1 MAFIARAYDD
11 KIKSLEQEDRTA
23 AGKGHYRGRDGK
35 GKLRTKAK
43 QALIH
48 DVFPNPSDED

>member
-1 MAFIARAYDD
+1 MAFIACAYNN
-11 KIKSLEQEDRTA
+11 KIKSLKQEDYA
-23 AGKGHYRGRDGK
+23 AASKGYYYSHNGK

-48 DVFPNPSDED
+48 NVFPNPSNKD

>member
-1 MAFIARAYDD
+1 MAFIARTYND
-11 KIKSLEQEDRTA
+11 KIKSLKQEDYA
-23 AGKGHYRGRDGK
+23 AASKGYYRGCNRK

-48 DVFPNPSDED
+48 NIFPNPSNKD